1 MKIKSENRVNAK
13 MALKDRFP
21 ENVMSDG
28 QQGFMDHSIW
38 VHPVKNP
45 WAILKNQLKAL
56 KRRFQNAL
64 SDQKSGQMK
73 NTIETFKSIIEDCF
87 HQMKFQSLQ
96 NEELQ
101 NSHYRLQDEI
111 ARKNGQLRQMK
122 VEMEIL
128 YGELREKSAKIDDEL
143 PKLKRQIEI
152 EKQNSRNTKRQQQYI
167 MNELQKC
174 NRLQPAGGCS
184 TADLDDDRIKE
195 YELLLDE
202 KNEEVDDLV
211 QVTDK
216 TKAYDRPER
225 SGNQCIT

>member
-1 MKIKSENRVNAK
+1 
-13 MALKDRFP
+13 
-21 ENVMSDG
+21 
-28 QQGFMDHSIW
+28 
-38 VHPVKNP
+38 
-45 WAILKNQLKAL
+45 
-56 KRRFQNAL
+56 
-64 SDQKSGQMK
+64 MK
-73 NTIETFKSIIEDCF
+73 NTIDTFKSIIEDCF
-87 HQMKFQSLQ
+87 HQMKFHSLQ

-101 NSHYRLQDEI
+101 KSHYRLQDEI
-111 ARKNGQLRQMK
+111 ARKDGQLRQIK

-152 EKQNSRNTKRQQQYI
+152 EKQNSRNTKRQHKYI

-174 NRLQPAGGCS
+174 KLLQPADCS

-202 KNEEVDDLV
+202 KIGEVDNLV

-216 TKAYDRPER
+216 TRP
-225 SGNQCIT
+225 SIVHSSIVALWSIV

>member
-1 MKIKSENRVNAK
+1 M
-13 MALKDRFP
+13 
-21 ENVMSDG
+21 
-28 QQGFMDHSIW
+28 
-38 VHPVKNP
+38 
-45 WAILKNQLKAL
+45 KNQLKAL

-73 NTIETFKSIIEDCF
+73 NTIDIFKSIIEDCF
-87 HQMKFQSLQ
+87 HHMKFQSLQ

-111 ARKNGQLRQMK
+111 ARKDGQLRQMK

-128 YGELREKSAKIDDEL
+128 YGELREKSEKIDDEL

-152 EKQNSRNTKRQQQYI
+152 EKQNIRNTKRQHKYT

-174 NRLQPAGGCS
+174 KLLQPADCS

-202 KNEEVDDLV
+202 KIGEVDNLV
-211 QVTDK
+211 QVMDK
-216 TKAYDRPER
+216 TR
-225 SGNQCIT
+225 T

>member
-1 MKIKSENRVNAK
+1 M
-13 MALKDRFP
+13 
-21 ENVMSDG
+21 
-28 QQGFMDHSIW
+28 
-38 VHPVKNP
+38 
-45 WAILKNQLKAL
+45 KNQLKAL

-152 EKQNSRNTKRQQQYI
+152 EKQNSRNTKRQHKYI

-174 NRLQPAGGCS
+174 KVLQPADCS

-202 KNEEVDDLV
+202 KIREVDNLV
-211 QVTDK
+211 KLRIQ
-216 TKAYDRPER
+216 P
-225 SGNQCIT
+225 GLQ

>member
-1 MKIKSENRVNAK
+1 
-13 MALKDRFP
+13 
-21 ENVMSDG
+21 
-28 QQGFMDHSIW
+28 
-38 VHPVKNP
+38 
-45 WAILKNQLKAL
+45 
-56 KRRFQNAL
+56 
-64 SDQKSGQMK
+64 MK
-73 NTIETFKSIIEDCF
+73 NTIDSFKSIIEDCF
-87 HQMKFQSLQ
+87 HHMKFQSLQ

-101 NSHYRLQDEI
+101 NSHYQQQDEI
-111 ARKNGQLRQMK
+111 VRKDGQLRQMK

-152 EKQNSRNTKRQQQYI
+152 EKQNSRNTKRQHKYT

-174 NRLQPAGGCS
+174 KQPADCS

-202 KNEEVDDLV
+202 KIGEVDNLV

-216 TKAYDRPER
+216 TRTSIAHPAIVALWLVLLLENRKNA
-225 SGNQCIT
+225 ITSL

>member
-1 MKIKSENRVNAK
+1 
-13 MALKDRFP
+13 
-21 ENVMSDG
+21 
-28 QQGFMDHSIW
+28 
-38 VHPVKNP
+38 
-45 WAILKNQLKAL
+45 
-56 KRRFQNAL
+56 
-64 SDQKSGQMK
+64 MK
-73 NTIETFKSIIEDCF
+73 NTIDTFKSIIEDCF

-152 EKQNSRNTKRQQQYI
+152 EKQNSRNTKRQHKYI

-174 NRLQPAGGCS
+174 KLLQPADCS

-202 KNEEVDDLV
+202 KIGEVDNLV

-216 TKAYDRPER
+216 TRP
-225 SGNQCIT
+225 SIVHSSIVALWSIV

>member
-1 MKIKSENRVNAK
+1 M
-13 MALKDRFP
+13 
-21 ENVMSDG
+21 
-28 QQGFMDHSIW
+28 
-38 VHPVKNP
+38 
-45 WAILKNQLKAL
+45 
-56 KRRFQNAL
+56 QN
-64 SDQKSGQMK
+64 
-73 NTIETFKSIIEDCF
+73 N
-87 HQMKFQSLQ
+87 
-96 NEELQ
+96 
-101 NSHYRLQDEI
+101 HYRLQDEI
-111 ARKNGQLRQMK
+111 AHKDGQLRQMK

-128 YGELREKSAKIDDEL
+128 YGELREKSAKIDDEI

-152 EKQNSRNTKRQQQYI
+152 EKQNSRNTKRQNQYI

-174 NRLQPAGGCS
+174 NRLQPAGGCT